1 MAGSVD
7 MRPKLVV
14 VANYGSTE
22 NRPPYVSD
30 GRDEGKR
37 SSGPGASKPSEE
49 MLRSTLIPDRSQS
62 SAGAA
67 RQIHQTRHGD
77 VHDWDVVVIVRG
89 DDASNEQMKNKFDEF
104 RREELPSVTL
114 IEASTSTRTC
124 IKLCESASPGQ

>member
-1 MAGSVD
+1 
-7 MRPKLVV
+7 
-14 VANYGSTE
+14 
-22 NRPPYVSD
+22 
-30 GRDEGKR
+30 
-37 SSGPGASKPSEE
+37 
-49 MLRSTLIPDRSQS
+49 MLLSTLIPYRSQS

-77 VHDWDVVVIVRG
+77 AHDWDVVVIVRG
-89 DDASNEQMKNKFDEF
+89 DDASNAASNEQMKNKFDEF

>member
-1 MAGSVD
+1 MD

-22 NRPPYVSD
+22 NRPPDVSD

-49 MLRSTLIPDRSQS
+49 MLRSILIADRSQS

-67 RQIHQTRHGD
+67 LQIHQH
-77 VHDWDVVVIVRG
+77 RG
-89 DDASNEQMKNKFDEF
+89 DLHEDFRHEVGEKCRTITGHGSRFSETLPVLQNEN
-104 RREELPSVTL
+104 T
-114 IEASTSTRTC
+114 I
-124 IKLCESASPGQ
+124 

>member
-49 MLRSTLIPDRSQS
+49 MLLSTLIPDRSQS

-67 RQIHQTRHGD
+67 RQIHQTWHGD
-77 VHDWDVVVIVRG
+77 AHVRDVVVIVRG
-89 DDASNEQMKNKFDEF
+89 DDASSEQNEKQ
-104 RREELPSVTL
+104 V
-114 IEASTSTRTC
+114 
-124 IKLCESASPGQ
+124 

>member
-49 MLRSTLIPDRSQS
+49 MLRSTLTPERSQS

-77 VHDWDVVVIVRG
+77 AHDWDVVVIVRG
-89 DDASNEQMKNKFDEF
+89 DDASSKRNEKQ
-104 RREELPSVTL
+104 V
-114 IEASTSTRTC
+114 
-124 IKLCESASPGQ
+124 

>member
-49 MLRSTLIPDRSQS
+49 MLRSTLTDLNLLPELLVRYI
-62 SAGAA
+62 
-67 RQIHQTRHGD
+67 RHGTAT
-77 VHDWDVVVIVRG
+77 HLTG
-89 DDASNEQMKNKFDEF
+89 CS
-104 RREELPSVTL
+104 
-114 IEASTSTRTC
+114 
-124 IKLCESASPGQ
+124 